1 MSANLV
7 AYFKQNQK
15 TLLRSKCISLKE
27 ADLKEAEKNIEAKG
41 RFVDFRHSFTIADT
55 MVFKYLSYFRNLQ
68 NLFDLEYFRSKL
80 TTRSHSMAQLELS
93 VNSGVPFWEANLEP
107 VHNLE
112 DKEVEDLKN

>member
-27 ADLKEAEKNIEAKG
+27 ADLKEAEKNIEAKS

-55 MVFKYLSYFRNLQ
+55 LVFKYLSYFRNLQ

-93 VNSGVPFWEANLEP
+93 VNSGVPFWEANLEL

-112 DKEVEDLKN
+112 D